1 MKKRKL
7 GKESARHLVLIVLI
21 LFMIFPSMIML
32 STSLKAY
39 DKLFYWPPHLIP
51 RSWEWINYKVVFVG
65 AYHFY
70 RALLNSFIIAMGVA
84 ALSVVLGFPAAYGL
98 SRYKFKGHS
107 TVLFAMLAT
116 QMFSPVVFL
125 ISLYQIVRAY
135 GLLNTYTSVIFAAA
149 ALSVPMAVWLLHG
162 FLSTVPVEIE
172 EAANV
177 DGASRLQSIVRI
189 VTPLAAP
196 GLAMVSIYSFI
207 AGWNN
212 LLFPLVFV
220 SNEVMRP
227 VALALSDFAGRNIV
241 FWNLMMA
248 AGVVATFPI
257 ATLFNFVQRSFVK
270 GITGGA
276 LK

>member
-1 MKKRKL
+1 MRRKSIAR
-7 GKESARHLVLIVLI
+7 ESARHLALI
-21 LFMIFPSMIML
+21 LFILLMIFPSVIML

-39 DKLFYWPPHLIP
+39 KNLFYWPPHLLP
-51 RSWEWINYKVVFVG
+51 RSWQWINYKVVLVG

-70 RALLNSFIIAMGVA
+70 RALLNSFIVALGVA
-84 ALSVVLGFPAAYGL
+84 LLSVVLGFPAAYGL
-98 SRYKFKGHS
+98 SRYKFKAHS
-107 TVLFAMLAT
+107 AILFSMLAT

-125 ISLYQIVRAY
+125 ISLFAIVRAY
-135 GLLNTYTSVIFAAA
+135 GLLNTYTSVILAVS

-162 FLSTVPVEIE
+162 FLSTVPIEIE

-177 DGASRLQSIVRI
+177 DGASRLQSIIRI

-196 GLAMVSIYSFI
+196 GLAMVAIYSFI
-207 AGWNN
+207 VGWNN
-212 LLFPLVFV
+212 LLFPLVFMSSSV
-220 SNEVMRP
+220 LYPIS
-227 VALALSDFAGRNIV
+227 LALSEFVGRNIV

-248 AGVVATFPI
+248 AGVLATLPVAI
-257 ATLFNFVQRSFVK
+257 LFNFVQRSFVK